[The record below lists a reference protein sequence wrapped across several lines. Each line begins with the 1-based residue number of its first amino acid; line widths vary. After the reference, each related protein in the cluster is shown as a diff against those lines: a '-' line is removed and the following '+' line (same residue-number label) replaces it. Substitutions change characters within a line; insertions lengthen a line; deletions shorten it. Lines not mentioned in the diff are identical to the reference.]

1 MFPVLGHFLLCE
13 AAAME
18 LCTTKDKLVYMAN
31 QQKHNF
37 GAGPCILPISVTEK
51 AAQAVGN
58 WNGMGLSILEVSHRS
73 REFEEVMRKTDL
85 LVRELLGVP
94 DQYEVLFLQGGASK
108 QFEMVA
114 QNLLQGSGKTKAA
127 YLDSGY
133 FAQKAIAQARLFG
146 QVQIVA
152 SSREK
157 AYNYIPAS
165 YSVDD
170 DAAYLHVT
178 SNNTIEGT
186 QMSAFRNFGVPLVC
200 DMSSD
205 IFSRRIAVGDFDL
218 IYAGAQ
224 KNLGPA
230 GMTLVIIKKD
240 LIGQI
245 IHPLPAMGDY
255 RAMAA
260 SGSLY
265 NTPPV
270 FAIYV
275 AMLNLLWLKDQGG
288 VAGIEKL
295 NNQKAEMLYAA
306 IDESELFY
314 GAVQQGHR
322 SKMNVV
328 FRCHDPVLE
337 KAFLVYVEER
347 GIVGLK
353 GHSSAGGFRASLYNA
368 LPLHSVEYL
377 CGLIGSFQASV
388 KLKAMSRADDPQSAL
403 S

>member
-1 MFPVLGHFLLCE
+1 MLTYIT
-13 AAAME
+13 MS
-18 LCTTKDKLVYMAN
+18 N
-31 QQKHNF
+31 QYIHNF

-51 AAQAVGN
+51 AADAVRN

-73 REFEEVMRKTDL
+73 AAFEEVMTKTGL

-94 DQYEVLFLQGGASK
+94 DSYEVLFLQGGASR
-108 QFEMVA
+108 QFEMVP
-114 QNLLQGSGKTKAA
+114 QNLLQGAGKKKAA

-133 FAQKAIAQARLFG
+133 FAQKAIKQARLFG
-146 QVQIVA
+146 EVQIVA

-157 AYNYIPAS
+157 AYSYIPS
-165 YSVDD
+165 NYSVHH

-186 QMSAFRNFGVPLVC
+186 QMLDFGNFGIPLVC

-205 IFSRRIAVGDFDL
+205 IFSREIKVSDFGL

-230 GMTLVIIKKD
+230 GMTLVIVKKD
-240 LIGQI
+240 LIRTVI
-245 IHPLPAMGDY
+245 YPLPAMGDY
-255 RAMAA
+255 RVMA
-260 SGSLY
+260 SNNSLY

-270 FAIYV
+270 FSIFV

-288 VAGIEKL
+288 VAAIEKL
-295 NNQKAEMLYAA
+295 NIKKAETLYAA
-306 IDESELFY
+306 IDQSELFY
-314 GAVQQGHR
+314 GTANLSHR
-322 SKMNVV
+322 SKMNVT
-328 FRCHDPVLE
+328 FRCYDQALE
-337 KAFLVYVEER
+337 EEFLSYVTGR

-353 GHSSAGGFRASLYNA
+353 GHGSVGGFRASLYNA
-368 LPLHSVEYL
+368 LPLHSVDYL
-377 CGLIGSFQASV
+377 CQLMGFFEASV
-388 KLKAMSRADDPQSAL
+388 KLKAKSRFIANQTTS